1 MNLITANQPLTMSSR
16 EIADLVDSRHDN
28 VKRTIETLA
37 EKGVIA
43 FPQTEEK
50 ATAGRPAI
58 EYVFSGGKG
67 KRDSLI
73 VVAQLCPEFTAKIVD
88 RWQQLEDQVA
98 SQAVAIPQ
106 TLPEALRLAAD
117 LAEQKAQAE
126 ARLAIA
132 APKADAFDLISAS
145 DEALTY
151 TQAAKVLGLK
161 RKDLVAKLH
170 SEGWHYRLNKSWVAY
185 DRYIKNGFLQYKE
198 AKYTDDDT
206 GSEVVKPY
214 CHITQKG
221 VTRLASMLG
230 KSASAVPVNLI

>member
-1 MNLITANQPLTMSSR
+1 MNLVPANQPLTMSSL
-16 EIADLVDSRHDN
+16 EISKVVESNHADVRRS
-28 VKRTIETLA
+28 IERLANRSVISLPPLA
-37 EKGVIA
+37 EVSNDGPGPKTISIY
-43 FPQTEEK
+43 QLN
-50 ATAGRPAI
+50 
-58 EYVFSGGKG
+58 

-88 RWQQLEDQVA
+88 RWQELEEQFA
-98 SQAVAIPQ
+98 NQSPSIPQ

-170 SEGWHYRLNKSWVAY
+170 TEGWHYRLNKSWVAY

-230 KSASAVPVNLI
+230 MSGSSVFSNLI